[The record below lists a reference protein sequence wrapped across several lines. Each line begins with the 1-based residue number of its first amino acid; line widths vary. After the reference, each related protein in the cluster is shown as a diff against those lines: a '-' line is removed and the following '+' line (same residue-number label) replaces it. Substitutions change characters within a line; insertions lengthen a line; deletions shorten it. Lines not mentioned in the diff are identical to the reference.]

1 MITDFMVV
9 AKPALKKYAQNI
21 FTLSNRKGYYAM
33 RGLSFHKLSASKIK
47 QIKKKGNRS
56 HYA

>member
-1 MITDFMVV
+1 MVV